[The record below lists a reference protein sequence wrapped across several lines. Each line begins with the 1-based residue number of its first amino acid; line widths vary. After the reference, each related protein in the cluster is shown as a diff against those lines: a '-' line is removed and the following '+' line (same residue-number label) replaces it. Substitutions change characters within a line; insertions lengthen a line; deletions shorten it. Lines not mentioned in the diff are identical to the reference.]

1 MDHIKA
7 SKPTVG
13 TCGEAKTVYQANE
26 CCAGSAGKVLTQLSE
41 QNAGGR
47 DEWRVWR

>member
-26 CCAGSAGKVLTQLSE
+26 CCAGSAGKQSPHAV
-41 QNAGGR
+41 N
-47 DEWRVWR
+47 DEIAFEI